1 MIICEIQMIR
11 KLLRTSRNCSFLFS
25 YLYIYFKLAHVN
37 VSVGEMSFTQAAEGG
52 VKGEGFLRGEE
63 NMSIRIRK
71 DQPPRLFEVKIKKF
85 YFYFAPRV
93 SRLYHRTY
101 FIRSTNRAYL
111 DSAKA
116 SMLFRTSVFEA
127 CMNSCTV

>member
-63 NMSIRIRK
+63 NMSIRIPSLTNPFILQTLEFLLK
-71 DQPPRLFEVKIKKF
+71 T
-85 YFYFAPRV
+85 APQ
-93 SRLYHRTY
+93 L
-101 FIRSTNRAYL
+101 I
-111 DSAKA
+111 
-116 SMLFRTSVFEA
+116 
-127 CMNSCTV
+127 